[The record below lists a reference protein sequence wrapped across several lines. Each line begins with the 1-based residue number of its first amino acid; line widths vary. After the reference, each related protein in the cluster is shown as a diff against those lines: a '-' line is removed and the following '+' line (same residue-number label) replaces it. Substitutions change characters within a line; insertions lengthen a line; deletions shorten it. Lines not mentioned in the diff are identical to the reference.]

1 MMAQAL
7 PAGRHNGAMQRTA
20 PTPLLGGLT
29 PTQFMRRH
37 WQKQPLV
44 VRAAI
49 NGATP
54 PLRRADLFALAG
66 SDDVESRL
74 VVRDGEQWRLRHG
87 PLPRRSLPPLSRPGW
102 TLLVQGLDLHVDAG
116 RALIDRFRF
125 LPEARLDDLMVSYAS
140 DGGGVGPHV
149 DSYDVFLVQVQGRR
163 RWRYGRQRDL
173 ACVSGLPLKI
183 LQRFEAWH
191 ECVLEPGDLLY
202 LPPGWAHDGV
212 AVGGDCM
219 TCSIGLRAPGHDE
232 FARKVLQRALDEA
245 EPAEADRLYRDARQ
259 EATDAPG
266 KIPSALAEFAID
278 AVARLVADR
287 DALACA
293 VGEVLTEPAP
303 KVWFDGAE
311 VAVPSSLGALR
322 LDRRSRMLYDDR
334 RVFINGESYRA
345 AGRDARALHD
355 LADAR
360 RLDAAA
366 LKRLSPAAR
375 AVLAEWVEAGWVR
388 AEANGSDT
396 KTGEVGRARR
406 RPHRDPG

>member
-1 MMAQAL
+1 MVQG
-7 PAGRHNGAMQRTA
+7 PAPRRHNGAMQRIVA
-20 PTPLLGGLT
+20 TPLLGGLT

-37 WQKQPLV
+37 WQKKPLV

-49 NGATP
+49 GGVTP
-54 PLRRADLFALAG
+54 PIARADLFALAG

-74 VVRDGEQWRLRHG
+74 VVRDGARWHLRHG
-87 PLPRRSLPPLSRPGW
+87 PLARRSLPPLLRPGW
-102 TLLVQGLDLHVDAG
+102 TLLVQGLDLHVDAA
-116 RALIDRFRF
+116 RALVDRFRF
-125 LPEARLDDLMVSYAS
+125 LPAARLDDLMVSYAS

-149 DSYDVFLVQVQGRR
+149 DSYDVFLVQVAGRR
-163 RWRYGRQRDL
+163 RWQYGRQRDL
-173 ACVSGLPLKI
+173 ALRPGLPLKI

-219 TCSIGLRAPGHDE
+219 TCSVGLRAPGRDE

-245 EPAEADRLYRDARQ
+245 EPAERDRLYRDPRQ
-259 EATDAPG
+259 QATDAPG
-266 KIPSALAEFAID
+266 RIPPALAGFAID

-293 VGEVLTEPAP
+293 VGEVLTELAP
-303 KVWFDGAE
+303 NVWFDGDPVGAP
-311 VAVPSSLGALR
+311 PSRGGLR

-334 RVFINGESYRA
+334 RVFINGVSYRA
-345 AGRDARALHD
+345 SGRDARALRE

-366 LKRLSPAAR
+366 LGRIGAAAH

-388 AEANGSDT
+388 AETDVSGSNT
-396 KTGEVGRARR
+396 EEKGRARR
-406 RPHRDPG
+406 AAHREPE